1 MRTTGQYPEVVG
13 EMLMIGIV
21 LVLAA
26 VFTAQLPNYLPS
38 ERSPTVTIMMS
49 NDTLGNVTLW
59 HKGGDWVK
67 INTLKVIVSNKTY
80 QATYTSTGSSPFI
93 FVPDPAEPNSRS
105 SISGGTSQFPGRRLP
120 GMKKLS
126 LPRTVRCSSPGSSAV
141 VDRHEGRC
149 SCTGHRRD
157 ADPRG
162 DCHISFDLECRV
174 RPRHETIGRS
184 RAPAE
189 RGIGIPAFFSG
200 YRLRSFISP
209 GSYQLQ

>member
-1 MRTTGQYPEVVG
+1 MRRTDENSRAVSGVVG

-80 QATYTSTGSSPFI
+80 QATYTSTG
-93 FVPDPAEPNSRS
+93 
-105 SISGGTSQFPGRRLP
+105 QF
-120 GMKKLS
+120 
-126 LPRTVRCSSPGSSAV
+126 TIHFCA
-141 VDRHEGRC
+141 
-149 SCTGHRRD
+149 
-157 ADPRG
+157 
-162 DCHISFDLECRV
+162 
-174 RPRHETIGRS
+174 RPRRTQQLGLRS
-184 RAPAE
+184 RGE
-189 RGIGIPAFFSG
+189 HHSFRGAACRG
-200 YRLRSFISP
+200 
-209 GSYQLQ
+209 

>member
-1 MRTTGQYPEVVG
+1 MRRTDENSRAVSGVVG

-93 FVPDPAEPNSRS
+93 FVPDPAEPNSSVFDLGGDITVSGAPLAGDEKVVLATDRAVLFS
-105 SISGGTSQFPGRRLP
+105 GIVSGGG
-120 GMKKLS
+120 
-126 LPRTVRCSSPGSSAV
+126 SP
-141 VDRHEGRC
+141 
-149 SCTGHRRD
+149 
-157 ADPRG
+157 
-162 DCHISFDLECRV
+162 
-174 RPRHETIGRS
+174 
-184 RAPAE
+184 
-189 RGIGIPAFFSG
+189 
-200 YRLRSFISP
+200 
-209 GSYQLQ
+209 